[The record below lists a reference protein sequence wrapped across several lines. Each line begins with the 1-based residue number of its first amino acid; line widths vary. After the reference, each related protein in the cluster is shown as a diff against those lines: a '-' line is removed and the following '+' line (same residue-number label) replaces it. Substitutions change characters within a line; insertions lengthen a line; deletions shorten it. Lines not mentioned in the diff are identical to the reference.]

1 MTLAELEMTGAA
13 LYGPRWQ
20 TDLAR
25 ALGVADRSMRRWVA
39 GQNRVP
45 DGLRP
50 VLAKLVAERISEL
63 TDVHARLTADVSQN
77 GTQPTLNAGS

>member
-25 ALGVADRSMRRWVA
+25 ALDVSDRSMRRWVA
-39 GQNRVP
+39 GQNAVP

-50 VLAKLVAERISEL
+50 VLARLVAERIEEL
-63 TDVHARLTADVSQN
+63 RTVHARLTQAGPVE
-77 GTQPTLNAGS
+77 TQPTLNAGS